1 MLFQLCYLYVC
12 LPVDMSTKV
21 FEVNLIRVQKK
32 VRKCT
37 NSKTSQIHFFI
48 FFLMEYSRILDAKRV
63 SWSLEFNILLNNFSV
78 I

>member
-12 LPVDMSTKV
+12 LPVDMSIKV

-37 NSKTSQIHFFI
+37 NSNTSQIHFFI
-48 FFLMEYSRILDAKRV
+48 FFFDGVLKNIGCKKSE
-63 SWSLEFNILLNNFSV
+63 LELGV
-78 I
+78 